1 MREVFFTAREA
12 LGDLFRREYFFEPR
26 LHREISFSL
35 DGDTDLNE
43 LFLYLKIIGEK
54 DGNWELKENH
64 FSEEKDHFFMV
75 FHNPKKR
82 ISINWPQNTVI
93 ACEKEGSEVHFMI
106 RSEFQRPQIAERE
119 ILSNN
124 CNVCQ
129 QKIRTFFRE
138 KNIDIGP
145 IDRAQLEGDI
155 LKGSIGEK
163 KMNFF
168 SIILAIAFVLLL
180 FFLLLL
186 KEIGGFSQLFAHYP
200 LKT

>member
-12 LGDLFRREYFFEPR
+12 LDNLFRREYFFEPR

-43 LFLYLKIIGEK
+43 LFIHLKAIGEK
-54 DGNWELKENH
+54 DVNWELKETH
-64 FSEEKDHFFMV
+64 FSEEKGHFFMV

-93 ACEKEGSEVHFMI
+93 ACEKEDGKIYFMI
-106 RSEFQRPQIAERE
+106 RSEFRRPQIAERG

-124 CNVCQ
+124 CNICQ
-129 QKIRTFFRE
+129 EKIRIFFQK
-138 KNIDIGP
+138 KNIDVGP

-168 SIILAIAFVLLL
+168 SIILALALVFLL

-186 KEIGGFSQLFAHYP
+186 REIGGFSQLFAHCL